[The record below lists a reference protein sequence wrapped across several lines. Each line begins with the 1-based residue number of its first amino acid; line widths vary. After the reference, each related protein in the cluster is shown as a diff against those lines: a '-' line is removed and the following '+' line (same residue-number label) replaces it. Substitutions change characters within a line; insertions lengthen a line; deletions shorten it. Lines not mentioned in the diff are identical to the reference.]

1 MKAHKKSYWP
11 HIDLLLFL
19 SNYFKTSQAILYKG
33 KKIKVVEYVTIMV
46 HFFSYFYLTTFHIM
60 KIWVEK
66 QEVW

>member
-11 HIDLLLFL
+11 NTDLLLFL
-19 SNYFKTSQAILYKG
+19 SNYFKTSQDMLYKG
-33 KKIKVVEYVTIMV
+33 KRVVEYVTIMV
-46 HFFSYFYLTTFHIM
+46 HFFSYFYLTTFHVM